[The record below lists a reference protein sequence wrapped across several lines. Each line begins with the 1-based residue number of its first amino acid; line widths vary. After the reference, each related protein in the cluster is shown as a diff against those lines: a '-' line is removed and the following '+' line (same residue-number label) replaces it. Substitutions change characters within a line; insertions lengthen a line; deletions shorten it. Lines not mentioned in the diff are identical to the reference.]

1 MRILFATPEVSDFIQ
16 VGGLAAV
23 SAALPR
29 ALRDFADIR
38 VIIPGYPAVL
48 RGLHDLTTVGRCQP
62 FAALPAFAIDL
73 GHTADGM
80 TYYVVRCPALYE
92 RDGTPYADG
101 RGADWGD
108 NNVRFATFSYA
119 AAQVARGLVDKDW
132 AADLV
137 HANDWQCALIPGY
150 LEWHYAHIPTVFTI
164 HNLAYQ
170 GVFDR
175 SSVAPLGIPEASFN
189 IDGVEFYNRLSFIKA
204 GLVYASHLTTVS
216 QTYAREITTAEF
228 GCGLEGLLRQ
238 RADRNQLSGILNGID
253 ESWDPRTCS
262 SLLQPFG
269 AGDWAERSLN
279 ADDVREQF
287 GLAVSRGPLFALVA
301 RLVHQKGV
309 DLVIESAQ
317 AIVDAGGQIVVTGKG
332 ETRFEEALLQ
342 AQVRAPGSIAVK
354 IGFDDAEARKIFAG
368 SDFTLMPSRFEPCGL
383 SQMYAQRFGSLPIG
397 HRTGGLA
404 ETIVD
409 GETGFLFDR
418 ASAPGFLGSLCR
430 AFSTFGIKDRLDHM
444 RRAAMAQAFSWTQ
457 SAKSYATIYKSSI

>member
-29 ALRDFADIR
+29 ALRDFADVR

-48 RGLHDLTTVGRCQP
+48 RGLQDLTTVGRCQP

-238 RADRNQLSGILNGID
+238 RADRNQLSGILNGI
-253 ESWDPRTCS
+253 EIRAPAPRCS
-262 SLLQPFG
+262 S
-269 AGDWAERSLN
+269 RS
-279 ADDVREQF
+279 A
-287 GLAVSRGPLFALVA
+287 P
-301 RLVHQKGV
+301 
-309 DLVIESAQ
+309 
-317 AIVDAGGQIVVTGKG
+317 VTG
-332 ETRFEEALLQ
+332 
-342 AQVRAPGSIAVK
+342 PN
-354 IGFDDAEARKIFAG
+354 
-368 SDFTLMPSRFEPCGL
+368 
-383 SQMYAQRFGSLPIG
+383 G
-397 HRTGGLA
+397 H
-404 ETIVD
+404 
-409 GETGFLFDR
+409 
-418 ASAPGFLGSLCR
+418 
-430 AFSTFGIKDRLDHM
+430 
-444 RRAAMAQAFSWTQ
+444 
-457 SAKSYATIYKSSI
+457 

>member
-29 ALRDFADIR
+29 ALRDFADVR

-48 RGLHDLTTVGRCQP
+48 RGLQDLTTVGRCQP

-175 SSVAPLGIPEASFN
+175 SSLAPLGIPEASFN

-262 SLLQPFG
+262 SLFQPFG

-279 ADDVREQF
+279 AECQGTVR
-287 GLAVSRGPLFALVA
+287 
-301 RLVHQKGV
+301 
-309 DLVIESAQ
+309 
-317 AIVDAGGQIVVTGKG
+317 AGGL
-332 ETRFEEALLQ
+332 ERSP
-342 AQVRAPGSIAVK
+342 VRARG
-354 IGFDDAEARKIFAG
+354 
-368 SDFTLMPSRFEPCGL
+368 
-383 SQMYAQRFGSLPIG
+383 
-397 HRTGGLA
+397 
-404 ETIVD
+404 
-409 GETGFLFDR
+409 
-418 ASAPGFLGSLCR
+418 APGAPEGRRLR
-430 AFSTFGIKDRLDHM
+430 DRECASD
-444 RRAAMAQAFSWTQ
+444 RR
-457 SAKSYATIYKSSI
+457 

>member
-1 MRILFATPEVSDFIQ
+1 MCAD
-16 VGGLAAV
+16 
-23 SAALPR
+23 PR
-29 ALRDFADIR
+29 LSGMALRAHSNC
-38 VIIPGYPAVL
+38 V
-48 RGLHDLTTVGRCQP
+48 HDPQSG
-62 FAALPAFAIDL
+62 
-73 GHTADGM
+73 
-80 TYYVVRCPALYE
+80 
-92 RDGTPYADG
+92 
-101 RGADWGD
+101 
-108 NNVRFATFSYA
+108 
-119 AAQVARGLVDKDW
+119 
-132 AADLV
+132 
-137 HANDWQCALIPGY
+137 
-150 LEWHYAHIPTVFTI
+150 
-164 HNLAYQ
+164 YQ

-175 SSVAPLGIPEASFN
+175 SSLAPLGIPEASFN

-262 SLLQPFG
+262 SLFQPFG

-279 ADDVREQF
+279 ADDVRAQF

-332 ETRFEEALLQ
+332 ETRFEEGLLQ
-342 AQVRAPGSIAVK
+342 AQVRAARSIAVK
-354 IGFDDAEARKIFAG
+354 IGFDDAAARTILPG

-383 SQMYAQRFGSLPIG
+383 SQMYAQRFGSRPIG

-404 ETIVD
+404 ETIED
-409 GETGFLFDR
+409 GKTGFLFSQPSIEPFFG
-418 ASAPGFLGSLCR
+418 AVCR
-430 AFSTFGIKDRLDHM
+430 AFMTFARKRELNAM
-444 RRAAMAQAFSWTQ
+444 RRNAMGRAFSWHA
-457 SAKSYATIYKSSI
+457 SAANYLDLYRRCVGVRPAARHGLRSRRRRASHLPRDD